1 MSADLYQ
8 TRLYWDG
15 RRGVAKA
22 DGVSVDL
29 HAAPEVLGRPV
40 EIDFA
45 PEARVAEMR
54 PRHCDPRRDMT
65 PDEAAAVIAWLMRMT
80 LAAKA
85 AIGVA

>member
-1 MSADLYQ
+1 MP
-8 TRLYWDG
+8 TRAG
-15 RRGVAKA
+15 GAAGGPARPR
-22 DGVSVDL
+22 DL
-29 HAAPEVLGRPV
+29 HAPPEVLGRPV